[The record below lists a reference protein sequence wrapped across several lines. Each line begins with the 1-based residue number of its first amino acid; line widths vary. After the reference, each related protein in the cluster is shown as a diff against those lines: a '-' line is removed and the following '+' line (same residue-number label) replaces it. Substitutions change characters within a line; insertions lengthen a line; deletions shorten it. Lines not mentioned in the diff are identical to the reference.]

1 MLSGGPVV
9 ADYTRPRLRRIGS
22 DLRNLRLKSGER
34 VRIALRVLLEF
45 GLDDH
50 VLIGQRVWT
59 RPRRHH
65 HLLVLEG
72 APVLKEGRSKRIQNP
87 VAQVHSLPKGTHNN
101 SIFTRARNRKGIFFK
116 FQFRTLIFT
125 V

>member
-1 MLSGGPVV
+1 MGRKIVSVSNPGLNLTNCLTDLASLAAVDAVVLSGGPVV
-9 ADYTRPRLRRIGS
+9 ADYTRSRLRRIGS

-72 APVLKEGRSKRIQNP
+72 APVLE
-87 VAQVHSLPKGTHNN
+87 
-101 SIFTRARNRKGIFFK
+101 
-116 FQFRTLIFT
+116 
-125 V
+125 